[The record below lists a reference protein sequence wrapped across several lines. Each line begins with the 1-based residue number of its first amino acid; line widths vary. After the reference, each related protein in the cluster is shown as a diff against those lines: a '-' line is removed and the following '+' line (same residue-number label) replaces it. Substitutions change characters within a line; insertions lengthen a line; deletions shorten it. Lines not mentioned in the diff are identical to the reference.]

1 MSYEVKPFILSLKNE
16 TISAELYEPATTKA
30 IYVFAHGAGTNMHH
44 KFMKDLAVELAS
56 LQIATLRYNFLYTE
70 QMKKRPDVPA
80 VAHQAVAAA
89 IAKAH
94 ALFPTLPLI
103 AGGKSFGGRMTSQYI
118 SANPLP
124 CVSGLAFVGFPLHP
138 AGKPGVDRAEH
149 LAAIKIPMLFLQ
161 GTNDALATWNLISE
175 VCATLP
181 QATLAAFEGA
191 DHSFKAGKK
200 NLIPELAM
208 KIQEWIERYAGI
220 NAA

>member
-1 MSYEVKPFILSLKNE
+1 MPYEVNPFILSLKNE

-30 IYVFAHGAGTNMHH
+30 VYVFAHGAGTNMHH

-56 LQIATLRYNFLYTE
+56 LQIATLRYNFLYSE

-94 ALFPTLPLI
+94 ALFPKLPLY

-124 CVSGLAFVGFPLHP
+124 YVSGLILVGFPLHP
-138 AGKPGVDRAEH
+138 AGKPNVDRAEH
-149 LAAIKIPMLFLQ
+149 LAVIKIPMLFLQ
-161 GTNDALATWNLISE
+161 GTNDALATWDLITE
-175 VCATLP
+175 VCAAHP
-181 QATLAAFEGA
+181 KATLAAFEGA

-200 NLIPELAM
+200 NLIPELAE
-208 KIQEWIERYAGI
+208 KIRGWIESSR
-220 NAA
+220 

>member
-1 MSYEVKPFILSLKNE
+1 
-16 TISAELYEPATTKA
+16 
-30 IYVFAHGAGTNMHH
+30 MHH
-44 KFMKDLAVELAS
+44 KFMNDMAEELAS
-56 LQIATLRYNFLYTE
+56 LKIATLRYNFLYTE

-94 ALFPTLPLI
+94 ALFPKLPLY

-124 CVSGLAFVGFPLHP
+124 YVSGLILVGFPLHP
-138 AGKPGVDRAEH
+138 AGKPSIDRAEH
-149 LAAIKIPMLFLQ
+149 LAVIKIPMLFLQ
-161 GTNDALATWNLISE
+161 GTNDALATWDLITE

-200 NLIPELAM
+200 NLIPELAT
-208 KIQEWIERYAGI
+208 KIHQWIESSK
-220 NAA
+220 